1 MLSLEY
7 PPYVYGGA
15 GVHVD
20 NLSHALAK
28 ELEVEIRAC
37 GNPKESINENPNVK
51 FYPISDRYA
60 DMLHSKVF
68 NTMIMDM
75 DIAFD
80 LNNVDIVHSH
90 TWYMAFAAQ
99 VIRKLYGIPI
109 IATVHSLEPHRP
121 WKREQLGKGYD
132 LTTHLERTLY
142 GMADGIITVS
152 AATRRDLLEVYP
164 EVDPQKISVIHN
176 GIDLDKFRP
185 NHDKK
190 LLKRLGIQDDYILFL
205 GRLSRQKGIFD
216 LLDACRKK
224 LIDRKVV
231 LVTGAADTHE
241 IREEMDVEINK
252 LDNVIWI
259 NEMLS
264 HELTRALYTN
274 ARAFLCPS
282 RYEPF
287 GIINLEAMAC
297 GCPVVA
303 ANVGGIPE
311 VIEDGYNGLLFEAGD
326 IASMAEKVNH
336 LSSNEE
342 LRVKFISNG
351 KKVLKKRF
359 TWGRVANETI
369 KFYRKVI
376 ARCR

>member
-15 GVHVD
+15 GVHVK
-20 NLSHALAK
+20 NLSNALAK
-28 ELEVEIRAC
+28 KMEVEVRAC
-37 GNPKESINENPNVK
+37 GDPNESKIANPNVN
-51 FYPISDRYA
+51 FYPMSNRYSDFK
-60 DMLHSKVF
+60 HSKVF
-68 NTMIMDM
+68 NTMVTDMDM
-75 DIAFD
+75 AID

-99 VIRKLYGIPI
+99 LIKKLHGTPI
-109 IATVHSLEPHRP
+109 VATVHSLEPHRP

-132 LTTHLERTLY
+132 LTTHLEKTLY

-152 AATRRDLLEVYP
+152 AATGRDLLKVYP
-164 EVDPQKISVIHN
+164 EVNPEKVSVIHN

-185 NHDKK
+185 NHERNLID
-190 LLKRLGIQDDYILFL
+190 RFGIGTGYILFL

-216 LLDACRKK
+216 LLEACRKK
-224 LIDRKVV
+224 LIDRQVV
-231 LVTGAADTHE
+231 IVTGAADTTE
-241 IREEMDVEINK
+241 IRAEIENEIIK

-264 HELTRALYTN
+264 NEQTRALYTN
-274 ARAFLCPS
+274 ARVFLCPS

-326 IASMAEKVNH
+326 IDNMAEKVNF
-336 LSSNEE
+336 LYPNEE
-342 LRVKFISNG
+342 LRAKFISNG
-351 KKVLKKRF
+351 EKILKSRF
-359 TWGRVANETI
+359 TWDKVANETQ

-376 ARCR
+376 AQCR